1 MKKLTIIFLLFI
13 IALSTVNAQIDKQ
26 SVPMVADIP
35 TIVAGTAKLTGRIIS
50 PNKTGK
56 DSIFVN
62 ITVPNPISGEFVKY
76 KALVDQSGKF
86 SIVVEMETDIILV
99 HLNTTLNSEKPLLVK
114 LTSGGITNIDISY
127 NSGDDIKNIVVTP
140 AMNQNDMT
148 RSFGLIGEMIEFR
161 PDRAPKRLYD
171 KSYDEFLNHAK
182 VSLSERLEI
191 LNKDTLISK
200 ELKEMLAKD
209 FHLWL
214 YIAHV
219 FNYEETMIGN
229 YRNTSDDKSGK
240 PNIQKIDRTY
250 FRFLKD
256 FKLNDPQYLR
266 CLTLLEFQKA
276 ILQNETLGLPLI
288 GENDIPS
295 WLASVKVILSDLV
308 GFDNGLY
315 YDILAAN
322 AYGRQL
328 TEEIRPLTEKQK
340 EHITN
345 YWKNGEIAKI
355 LFRKNQQVVELNKF
369 KSPAVVNDIS
379 AVPNDKIIET
389 ILAKH
394 QNKVVLI
401 DLWATWCG
409 PCLNAMQEFR
419 STKNELRDKD
429 IVFVYLTNGSSP
441 RKLWEEKIK
450 GIGDEHYYLTAAQ
463 WEYIMDHF
471 GFEAIPSYLLFNKER
486 VLKNK
491 FTAFPGNLE
500 VKAMIKSLL

>member
-1 MKKLTIIFLLFI
+1 MSFM
-13 IALSTVNAQIDKQ
+13 IALSTVNAQK
-26 SVPMVADIP
+26 ADTPI
-35 TIVAGTAKLTGRIIS
+35 IVAGTAKLTGRIIS
-50 PNKTGK
+50 PNTTNK

-86 SIVVEMETDIILV
+86 SIDVEVETDTTLV
-99 HLNTTLNSEKPLLVK
+99 HLNTSLNSEKPLLVK
-114 LTSGGITNIDISY
+114 LTSGDVTNIDISY
-127 NSGDDIKNIVVTP
+127 NSNFDIKNIAVTP
-140 AMNQNDMT
+140 TMSKNDMT
-148 RSFGLIGEMIEFR
+148 ESFEVIREMIEYI
-161 PDRAPKRLYD
+161 PDRAPQPLYN
-171 KSYDEFLNHAK
+171 KSTDHFLDHAK
-182 VSLSERLEI
+182 AVMLERLEI
-191 LNKDTLISK
+191 LNNDPLLSK
-200 ELKEMLAKD
+200 ELKKMLAKD

-214 YIAHV
+214 YNAHV
-219 FNYEETMIGN
+219 FNYEGAMIGN

-240 PNIQKIDRTY
+240 PDIQKIDRSY

-276 ILQNETLGLPLI
+276 ILQNETLGLPVI
-288 GENDIPS
+288 GESNIPS

-328 TEEIRPLTEKQK
+328 TEEVRPLTEKQK
-340 EHITN
+340 EHISN

-355 LFRKNQQVVELNKF
+355 LFRKNQKVIELNSL
-369 KSPAVVNDIS
+369 KSPLVVNDIS
-379 AVPNDKIIET
+379 SVPNDKIMET

-394 QNKVVLI
+394 KGKVVFI
-401 DLWATWCG
+401 DLWATWCT

-419 STKNELRDKD
+419 PTKKDLRDKN
-429 IVFVYLTNGSSP
+429 VAFVYLTNGSSP

-450 GIGDEHYYLTAAQ
+450 GIGDEHYYLKDTQ
-463 WEYIMDHF
+463 WEYIMNHF
-471 GFEAIPSYLLFNKER
+471 GFEAIPSYLLFNKEG

-491 FTAFPGNLE
+491 FTAFPGNVE
-500 VKAMIKSLL
+500 VKDMINGLL